1 MRYITNNEIACHKF
15 ANAESLTEI
24 LLDEGYVV
32 MLSKEE
38 NLTIV
43 NYVWSPRNAD
53 RNDVAFIDREE
64 LEDIIFNESE
74 EN

>member
-1 MRYITNNEIACHKF
+1 MKYITNNEIACHKF
-15 ANAESLTEI
+15 ANAESLAEI

-38 NLTIV
+38 DLTIV
-43 NYVWSPRNAD
+43 NYIWSHRNAD
-53 RNDVAFIDREE
+53 RNDVAFMSRDEI
-64 LEDIIFNESE
+64 EDIIFNESE